1 MSILLKNNCISQ
13 LAAGIT
19 SVQTQ
24 FYITS
29 TDGTFPSVSAGS
41 QNYFIATIANP
52 NTGEEEIVK
61 VISCNPKTGL
71 INCERAQEGTTAKSF
86 PVMST
91 FECRITAGVF
101 QAATGA
107 SGVVPRFEWR
117 METAGALPKGYI
129 ACDGASYSKDTTA
142 GKVLANLGVGTKNSW
157 GMQETA
163 TMITAPNFY
172 TANNQSYSVIPGK
185 NPGTKASSTLSANTS
200 SATAIYTF
208 YTIQMTPALYVGV

>member
-19 SVQTQ
+19 NVQTQ

-29 TDGTFPSVSAGS
+29 TDDTFPSVSAGS

-61 VISCNPKTGL
+61 VTSCNPKTGL

-101 QAATGA
+101 TAATGA

-117 METAGALPKGYI
+117 METAGSLPKGYI
-129 ACDGASYSKDTTA
+129 ACDGTSYSKETTA
-142 GKVLANLGVGTKNSW
+142 GKVLASLGAGTKNNW

-163 TMITAPNFY
+163 TTITAPNFY
-172 TANNQSYSVIPGK
+172 TSNKQPYSIVAGYT
-185 NPGTKASSTLSANTS
+185 PGTKATNKLSANTS
-200 SATAIYTF
+200 SASTIYTF
-208 YTIQMTPALYVGV
+208 YTVQMTPALYVGI